1 MADAV
6 TTSTTLSRAFPG
18 RLMLIAALAMLAIL
32 AVIIGPYVLDTYTVN
47 ILVRSFVYA
56 ATALTVDIL
65 WGYAGIL
72 TFGQAAFF
80 GIGAYAAGII
90 FTYMDFSPGTAILA
104 LLAGLAVSA
113 LVAGVT
119 GWISFFHGA
128 SPLYA
133 AIVTLALPII
143 LVQVIYSGGTFTGSS
158 SGLVGYNTFDLSV
171 EAWFTITGIGLVL
184 LTVGAWFFVNSDF
197 GRVLVAIRE
206 NEQRCTYLGIDAP
219 RIKILLMV
227 VMAMIASVAGYA
239 YAGYTVVVAP
249 EIGSF
254 VFGTELVMW
263 VALGGRGTLI
273 GPVLGTVA
281 IDLISAYLSG
291 NLPFVWK
298 LIVGT
303 VFVLVI
309 VALPQGIL
317 PVIRTG
323 ARRLWSAI
331 IGREVVA
338 AVAVPAL
345 AEVKGG
351 RRSGS
356 GSDAPA
362 LQVTGLS
369 RSYGSLK
376 VLEGVQFKA
385 LGSELL
391 GIIGPNGAGKTTLM
405 RCLSDG
411 YERSDGTVAVFGND
425 IARKP
430 PHGIVGFGIGRSFQT
445 TSLFETLT
453 VAECLRLAR
462 YRLDLHANV
471 EPRAHPGPARQRATG
486 HHSDRPRP
494 RDGTRK
500 PPSLARHEARAGA
513 GHGAGA
519 GAGSAAAGRAHRRP
533 HQAGAHAD
541 RQHPRRS
548 GPARGA
554 VHPRH
559 RARHGFRSRDLHA
572 YDRAASGQGFT
583 RRVCG
588 RGGRLRSGALDLCRG
603 AARRRA
609 MSETAALDI
618 CGLSSGYGEAI
629 VLRNVSLTI
638 RPGEIIALLGKNGMG
653 KSTLLKTVL
662 GFLPAKAGSIRLF
675 GDEITALPTYVITR
689 RNIAYTPQEQTLFQ
703 DLSVEDNLRLG
714 LRDDKGLKE
723 GIARLS
729 DYFPIIRQR
738 LKQKAGTLSG
748 GEQKMLI
755 VSRALLASPRLIMI
769 DEISEGLQPSMIQRL
784 TDILLAERKR
794 TGMAIFVV
802 EQNVPFA
809 LFGGRPVRC
818 AEARRD
824 RR

>member
-18 RLMLIAALAMLAIL
+18 RLMLVAALAMLAIL
-32 AVIIGPYVLDTYTVN
+32 AVIIGPHVLDTYTVN

-104 LLAGLAVSA
+104 LLTGLAVSA
-113 LVAGVT
+113 LVAGIT

-351 RRSGS
+351 PRSGS

-462 YRLDLHANV
+462 YRLDLMRMWSHA
-471 EPRAHPGPARQRATG
+471 PTLALPDSAQRVITATG
-486 HHSDRPRP
+486 LDREMALESRHLSHGMKRALELAMVLALEPAVLLLDEPTAGLTKLERTLIGSILVDLV
-494 RDGTRK
+494 RREGLCILVIEHDMDFVREISTR
-500 PPSLARHEARAGA
+500 
-513 GHGAGA
+513 
-519 GAGSAAAGRAHRRP
+519 
-533 HQAGAHAD
+533 
-541 RQHPRRS
+541 
-548 GPARGA
+548 
-554 VHPRH
+554 
-559 RARHGFRSRDLHA
+559 
-572 YDRAASGQGFT
+572 
-583 RRVCG
+583 
-588 RGGRLRSGALDLCRG
+588 
-603 AARRRA
+603 
-609 MSETAALDI
+609 M
-618 CGLSSGYGEAI
+618 I
-629 VLRNVSLTI
+629 VLHQGKV
-638 RPGEIIALLGKNGMG
+638 LLDGSVAEVVG
-653 KSTLLKTVL
+653 SDLVRSIY
-662 GFLPAKAGSIRLF
+662 AG
-675 GDEITALPTYVITR
+675 V
-689 RNIAYTPQEQTLFQ
+689 PQ
-703 DLSVEDNLRLG
+703 
-714 LRDDKGLKE
+714 
-723 GIARLS
+723 
-729 DYFPIIRQR
+729 
-738 LKQKAGTLSG
+738 G
-748 GEQKMLI
+748 G
-755 VSRALLASPRLIMI
+755 AP
-769 DEISEGLQPSMIQRL
+769 
-784 TDILLAERKR
+784 
-794 TGMAIFVV
+794 
-802 EQNVPFA
+802 
-809 LFGGRPVRC
+809 
-818 AEARRD
+818 
-824 RR
+824 